1 VTVFPSRR
9 LRRRAVLGLPAL
21 AAAAV
26 TVTAAKPAAA
36 AAAPKA
42 PKAPNAAQPEC
53 VADLIVAEPSLV
65 RGA

>member
-1 VTVFPSRR
+1 MTVFPSRR

-26 TVTAAKPAAA
+26 TVAANAPAAA
-36 AAAPKA
+36 AAPRART
-42 PKAPNAAQPEC
+42 PEC
-53 VADLIVAEPSLV
+53 VADLIEAEPSLA

>member
-1 VTVFPSRR
+1 MTVFPSRR
-9 LRRRAVLGLPAL
+9 LGRRAVLGLPAL

-26 TVTAAKPAAA
+26 TVTATASPAA

-42 PKAPNAAQPEC
+42 KAPEC
-53 VADLIVAEPSLV
+53 VADLITAEPSLA